1 MTASYKNG
9 YFIDSN
15 IWIYALANNQDIN
28 KRNIAC
34 QLVDAEGVI
43 ISTQVI
49 NEVCLNLI
57 KKSSFTEQQIIQL
70 IEAFY
75 KGCHIITFNRDIFV
89 NSSNLRSRYHFS
101 FWDSLIIA
109 CALAAGANILY
120 FEDMQDGLVV
130 DNQLEIVNPFKER

>member
-1 MTASYKNG
+1 MTAIHENG
-9 YFIDSN
+9 YFLDSN

-34 QLVDAEGVI
+34 RLIDAEGVI

-57 KKSSFTEQQIIQL
+57 KKSSFTEQQITQL

-75 KGCHIITFNRDIFV
+75 KGSHIISFNRDILV
-89 NSSNLRSRYHFS
+89 NSSNLRSRYKLS
-101 FWDSLIIA
+101 FWDSLIVA
-109 CALAAGANILY
+109 CALAAGASILY
-120 FEDMQDGLVV
+120 SEDMQDGLVV
-130 DNQLEIVNPFKER
+130 DSQLQIVNPFK

>member
-1 MTASYKNG
+1 MTAIYENG
-9 YFIDSN
+9 YFLDSN

-34 QLVDAEGVI
+34 RLVDAEGVI

-57 KKSSFTEQQIIQL
+57 KKSSFTEQQITQL

-75 KGCHIITFNRDIFV
+75 KGSHIISFNRDILV
-89 NSSNLRSRYHFS
+89 NSSNLRSRYNFS
-101 FWDSLIIA
+101 FWDSLIVA
-109 CALAAGANILY
+109 CALAAGASILY
-120 FEDMQDGLVV
+120 SEDMQDGLVV
-130 DNQLEIVNPFKER
+130 DSQLEIVNPFK

>member
-1 MTASYKNG
+1 MTAIHENG
-9 YFIDSN
+9 YFLDSN

-34 QLVDAEGVI
+34 QLVNAEGVI

-57 KKSSFTEQQIIQL
+57 KKSSFSEQQITQL

-75 KGCHIITFNRDIFV
+75 KGSHIISFNRDILV
-89 NSSNLRSRYHFS
+89 NSSNLRSRYNFS
-101 FWDSLIIA
+101 FWDSLIVA
-109 CALAAGANILY
+109 CALAAGASILY
-120 FEDMQDGLVV
+120 SEDMQDGLVV
-130 DNQLEIVNPFKER
+130 DSQLEIVNPFK

>member
-1 MTASYKNG
+1 MTAIHENG
-9 YFIDSN
+9 YFLDSN

-34 QLVDAEGVI
+34 QLVNAEGVI

-57 KKSSFTEQQIIQL
+57 KKSSFSEQQIIQL

-75 KGCHIITFNRDIFV
+75 KGSHIISFNRDILV
-89 NSSNLRSRYHFS
+89 NSSNLRSRYKFS
-101 FWDSLIIA
+101 FWDSLIVA
-109 CALAAGANILY
+109 CALAAGASILY
-120 FEDMQDGLVV
+120 TEDMQDGLVV
-130 DNQLEIVNPFKER
+130 DSQLQIVNPFK

>member
-1 MTASYKNG
+1 MTAIHENG
-9 YFIDSN
+9 YFLDSN

-34 QLVDAEGVI
+34 RLVDAEGVI

-57 KKSSFTEQQIIQL
+57 KKSSFTEQQITQL

-75 KGCHIITFNRDIFV
+75 KGSHVISFNLDILV
-89 NSSNLRSRYHFS
+89 NSSNLRSRYKFS
-101 FWDSLIIA
+101 FWDSLIVA
-109 CALAAGANILY
+109 CALAAGASILY
-120 FEDMQDGLVV
+120 SEDMQDGLVV
-130 DNQLEIVNPFKER
+130 DSQLQIVNPFK